1 MDSSTQLNVVKCVLS
16 IRKSKTE
23 RIDAFFY
30 EILSPAGTFS
40 SRLALADYDAGRKVD
55 VESDTEAFLLFTED
69 LFNQQKESEPGISDN
84 AMAELESLLAE
95 ILSPGEIRQ
104 AVDRDDGSVKVLE
117 EDVRKEVLL
126 RLGYRVTVYLRAE
139 RGDKEKLV
147 PFIPDGAQNKA
158 ESIEKQPELPPYL
171 IPCAPVIDPVRGTPV
186 GSLQNG
192 DQILLR
198 LPEDEKS
205 PVREKLSRV
214 NPDFDGV
221 TTGEVMSVHKDRG
234 GGFTILVH
242 LSDEFKGVVSMEGNS
257 RIRTESIGPR
267 PLKLSETLHP
277 GNPQTA
283 NGNTM
288 PAAQQGGLELPTS
301 TSMPY
306 ILMVASVALLLALLL
321 YFRYMS

>member
-139 RGDKEKLV
+139 RSDKGKLA
-147 PFIPDGAQNKA
+147 PFLQDGAQKKT
-158 ESIEKQPELPPYL
+158 EGEEKPPELPLYL
-171 IPCAPVIDPVRGTPV
+171 IPCAPVIDPVKGTPV

-205 PVREKLSRV
+205 PVREKLKRV

-221 TTGEVMSVHKDRG
+221 TAAEVISVHRDRG
-234 GGFTILVH
+234 GGFTVLVH

-267 PLKLSETLHP
+267 PLKLSDTLHP
-277 GNPQTA
+277 GTSQPT
-283 NGNTM
+283 NGDPR
-288 PAAQQGGLELPTS
+288 PAAQQVGPELSP
-301 TSMPY
+301 SMPY
-306 ILMVASVALLLALLL
+306 ILMFVSVALLLVLLI